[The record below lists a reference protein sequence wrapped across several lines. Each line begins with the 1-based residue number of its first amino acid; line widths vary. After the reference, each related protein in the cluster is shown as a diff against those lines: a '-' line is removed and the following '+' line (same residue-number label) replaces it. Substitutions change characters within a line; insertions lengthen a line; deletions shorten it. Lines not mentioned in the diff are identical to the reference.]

1 MAPQTLVM
9 TKQPSSA
16 ARPSF
21 LVLLGIAVAGLAS
34 LASLAAM
41 AVLAW
46 EKFQTGH
53 GWESY
58 RTHWLVEFNWVGFLV
73 LLAGAAI
80 ALFVGLLFR
89 LRERRELKDLER
101 KYGDGRHG

>member
-1 MAPQTLVM
+1 MGSGRAVYITLAM

-34 LASLAAM
+34 VASIVTM
-41 AVLAW
+41 AVVAW
-46 EKFQTGH
+46 EKFQNGR

-73 LLAGAAI
+73 LLAGVGI
-80 ALFVGLLFR
+80 ALFVGLLFV
-89 LRERRELKDLER
+89 
-101 KYGDGRHG
+101 

>member
-1 MAPQTLVM
+1 M

-34 LASLAAM
+34 IVSLVAM

-46 EKFQTGH
+46 EKIQTGR

-73 LLAGAAI
+73 LLAGIGI

-89 LRERRELKDLER
+89 LRESRELKALER
-101 KYGDGRHG
+101 KYGEDRHG

>member
-1 MAPQTLVM
+1 M

-34 LASLAAM
+34 VVSLVAM
-41 AVLAW
+41 AVVAW
-46 EKFQTGH
+46 EKFQTGR

-73 LLAGAAI
+73 LLASVGF

-89 LRERRELKDLER
+89 LKEWRELKELES
-101 KYGDGRHG
+101 KYGEKRHR